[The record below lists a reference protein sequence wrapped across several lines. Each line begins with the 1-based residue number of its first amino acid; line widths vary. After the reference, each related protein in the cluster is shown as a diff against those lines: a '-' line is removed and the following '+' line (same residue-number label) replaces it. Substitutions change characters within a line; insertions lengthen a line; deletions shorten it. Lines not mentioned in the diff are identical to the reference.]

1 MMSKSDDE
9 IKRKVL
15 KESKTIAIVGL
26 SDNPQ
31 QTSHRIGKY
40 LQDAGY
46 KIVPVNPGIR
56 ETLGEKAY
64 PDLASIPFEVDLV
77 DVFRRQ
83 EELDAV
89 VKDALEIE
97 PKAVWLQFG
106 LTCPGDKNRLQDAG
120 VALIEDCCVM
130 VEHHRLMN

>member
-1 MMSKSDDE
+1 MSKSEDE

-15 KESKTIAIVGL
+15 KECKTVAVVGL

-31 QTSHRIGKY
+31 RTSHRIGKY

-46 KIVPVNPGIR
+46 RIVPVNPTIA
-56 ETLGEKAY
+56 EALGEKAY

-83 EELDAV
+83 EEIDSVINDAM
-89 VKDALEIE
+89 KIK
-97 PKAVWLQFG
+97 PKAVWLQLG
-106 LTCPGDKNRLQDAG
+106 LTCPGDKNRLHDADTN
-120 VALIEDCCVM
+120 LIEDCCMM
-130 VEHHRLMN
+130 VEHRRLIS